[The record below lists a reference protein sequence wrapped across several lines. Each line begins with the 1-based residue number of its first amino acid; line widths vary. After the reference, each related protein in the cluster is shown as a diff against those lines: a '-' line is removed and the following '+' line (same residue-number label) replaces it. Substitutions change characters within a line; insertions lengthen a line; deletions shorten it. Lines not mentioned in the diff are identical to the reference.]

1 MNMDWKVEKDFY
13 CEGYR
18 CVVVMTS
25 MCHRCGY
32 VGIPEG
38 HYLYKKNYIKDKCLR
53 FSDISKGN
61 QGKRGKRGFMP
72 LVALMFSS
80 ETELVSPDV
89 YFDVHGSITY
99 AASDN
104 EYPVENK
111 NGLWFFGFD
120 CGHAGD
126 KKSPKDAYAYGLITD
141 KQLKYF
147 LDLDSK
153 YSIENEE
160 ERTADYVEQE
170 CISLAKQLKKVENYS
185 LKEDEH
191 SCV

>member
-32 VGIPEG
+32 VGIPKG
-38 HYLYKKNYIKDKCLR
+38 HYLYKKDYIDKCLL
-53 FSDISKGN
+53 FSDIANEG
-61 QGKRGKRGFMP
+61 QDKRGIIPFIRHFIMDESK
-72 LVALMFSS
+72 LVP
-80 ETELVSPDV
+80 PDV
-89 YFDVHGSITY
+89 YFNVHGSITY

-111 NGLWFFGFD
+111 NSLWFFGFD